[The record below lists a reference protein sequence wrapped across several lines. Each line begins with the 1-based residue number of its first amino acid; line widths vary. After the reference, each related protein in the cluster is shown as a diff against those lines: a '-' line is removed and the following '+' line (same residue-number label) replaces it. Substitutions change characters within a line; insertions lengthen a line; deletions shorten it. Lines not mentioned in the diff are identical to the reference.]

1 MYFKTVWNRAWR
13 SKHVIQNKNDVFL
26 SWSYTVFVLA
36 TSNMFLYHSQI
47 ELARPSNLVQ
57 EIIVL
62 LPRIDCTTIQDTFI
76 LQMGLIVCKRYASF
90 LLPALC
96 VFFLLF
102 LLIKG
107 FLFTANICYSVIM
120 LQKIINVLS
129 KENTW
134 MHTWYLSFL
143 VPSSRDM
150 YKCTNAWQVSWEMSC
165 SGHQHQFLQKGKRF
179 GRAWQFAGE
188 VSILT

>member
-1 MYFKTVWNRAWR
+1 MAWR
-13 SKHVIQNKNDVFL
+13 CAEQKKMDFWAKVTQSLYWPYMYHLWFYIPQTN
-26 SWSYTVFVLA
+26 SLA
-36 TSNMFLYHSQI
+36 
-47 ELARPSNLVQ
+47 
-57 EIIVL
+57 L
-62 LPRIDCTTIQDTFI
+62 LKSRSRNCTCI
-76 LQMGLIVCKRYASF
+76 LQMGFILCKRYASF
-90 LLPALC
+90 LLSAFSI
-96 VFFLLF
+96 FFLLF